1 MEIDKTINHVVEVSA
16 DGSRLCPDARA
27 DDGANNIRMGEDAM
41 KIGLMHVTPYS
52 KADPAIVAKR
62 AEDLGFESYW
72 VGDHTIIPVT
82 SSVQYPG
89 VREGGAVPDFLWQ
102 LPDPL
107 LALAR
112 AGATTSRIK
121 LGTGICLIP
130 ERNPI
135 LTAKQV
141 ATLDDSC
148 GGRFLLGIG
157 AGWNPEESTI
167 LGGDFEHRWSQVK
180 DYIAAMKV
188 LWTEDISEY
197 HGRYVD
203 FPPVRCFPKPKSK
216 PYPPILIGS
225 VNNPRAL
232 RRVAE
237 WADGWL
243 PVVRSV
249 DEFAD
254 GVKRIRAIAAEI
266 GRDPN
271 ALDFTVFGA
280 EKQWRSAK
288 EIREFERVGANRVVL
303 WLSPQ
308 DLNSILP
315 EMEELAR
322 TVLS

>member
-1 MEIDKTINHVVEVSA
+1 
-16 DGSRLCPDARA
+16 
-27 DDGANNIRMGEDAM
+27 M

-52 KADPAIVAKR
+52 KADPAIVARR
-62 AEDLGFESYW
+62 AEELGFESYW

-89 VREGGAVPDFLWQ
+89 ARGGVVPDFLWQ

-112 AGATTSRIK
+112 AGATTTRIK
-121 LGTGICLIP
+121 LGTGVCLIP

-141 ATLDDSC
+141 ATLDDGT
-148 GGRFLLGIG
+148 GGRVLFGIG
-157 AGWNPEESTI
+157 GGWNPEESEI

-188 LWTEDISEY
+188 LWEDEISSY
-197 HGRYVD
+197 RGRYVS
-203 FPPVRCFPKPKSK
+203 FPPVRCFPKPGSK
-216 PYPPILIGS
+216 PHPPILVGS
-225 VNNPRAL
+225 INNPRAL

-237 WADGWL
+237 WADGWI
-243 PVVRSV
+243 PVVQRV

-254 GVKRIRAIAAEI
+254 GVKRIRATAAEI

-271 ALDFTVFGA
+271 AFDFTVFGT
-280 EKQWRSAK
+280 EQQWKSAK
-288 EIREFERVGANRVVL
+288 EIREFERVGANRIVL
-303 WLSPQ
+303 WLNAQ
-308 DLNSILP
+308 DLQSILS
-315 EMEELAR
+315 EMEDLAR
-322 TVLS
+322 TVIP

>member
-1 MEIDKTINHVVEVSA
+1 VVDVSIDGV
-16 DGSRLCPDARA
+16 RLRPDARA
-27 DDGANNIRMGEDAM
+27 AGGVDNIRIGENAM
-41 KIGLMHVTPYS
+41 KIGLMHLTPYS

-121 LGTGICLIP
+121 LGTGICLVP

-167 LGGDFEHRWSQVK
+167 LGGDFAHRWSQVK
-180 DYIAAMKV
+180 EYIAAMKV
-188 LWTEDISEY
+188 LWTEDVSEY

-216 PYPPILIGS
+216 PYPPILLGS

-237 WADGWL
+237 WGDGWL

-254 GVKRIRAIAAEI
+254 GVQRIKALAREI
-266 GRDPN
+266 GRDPHV
-271 ALDFTVFGA
+271 LDFTVFGG
-280 EKQWRSAK
+280 EKQWRSPK
-288 EIREFERVGANRVVL
+288 EIQDFERAGAHRVVL
-303 WLSPQ
+303 WLIGQ

-315 EMEELAR
+315 EMDDLAR
-322 TVLS
+322 TVLSPS

>member
-1 MEIDKTINHVVEVSA
+1 
-16 DGSRLCPDARA
+16 
-27 DDGANNIRMGEDAM
+27 M

-62 AEDLGFESYW
+62 AEELGFESYW

-89 VREGGAVPDFLWQ
+89 ARGGVVPDFLWQ

-107 LALAR
+107 VALAR

-121 LGTGICLIP
+121 LGTGVCLIP

-141 ATLDDSC
+141 ATLDDGS
-148 GGRFLLGIG
+148 GGRVLFGIG
-157 AGWNPEESTI
+157 GGWNPEESTI

-188 LWTEDISEY
+188 LWQDDISEY
-197 HGRYVD
+197 HGRYVS
-203 FPPVRCFPKPKSK
+203 FPAVRCYPKPRSR
-216 PYPPILIGS
+216 PHPPILIGS

-237 WADGWL
+237 WADGWIPAL
-243 PVVRSV
+243 LNVA
-249 DEFAD
+249 EFAE
-254 GVKRIRAIAAEI
+254 GIKRIKAIAAEI
-266 GRDPN
+266 GRDPDS
-271 ALDFTVFGA
+271 LDFTAFGTDQ
-280 EKQWRSAK
+280 QWKSTK
-288 EIREFERVGANRVVL
+288 EARELEQAGATRVVL
-303 WLSPQ
+303 WLNGQ
-308 DLNSILP
+308 DLETILP
-315 EMEELAR
+315 EMEDLAR

>member
-1 MEIDKTINHVVEVSA
+1 
-16 DGSRLCPDARA
+16 
-27 DDGANNIRMGEDAM
+27 M
-41 KIGLMHVTPYS
+41 KIGLMHLTPYS
-52 KADPAIVAKR
+52 KADPAIVARR
-62 AEDLGFESYW
+62 AEELGFESYW

-89 VREGGAVPDFLWQ
+89 ARGGVVPDFLWQ

-112 AGATTSRIK
+112 AGATTTRIK
-121 LGTGICLIP
+121 LGTGVCLIP

-141 ATLDDSC
+141 ATLDDGS
-148 GGRFLLGIG
+148 GGRVLFGIG
-157 AGWNPEESTI
+157 GGWNPEESAI

-188 LWTEDISEY
+188 LWEDEISSY
-197 HGRYVD
+197 RGRYVS
-203 FPPVRCFPKPKSK
+203 FPPVRCFPKPGSK
-216 PYPPILIGS
+216 PHPPILVGS
-225 VNNPRAL
+225 INNPRAL

-237 WADGWL
+237 WADGWI
-243 PVVRSV
+243 PVVQRV

-254 GVKRIRAIAAEI
+254 GVKRIRATAAEI

-271 ALDFTVFGA
+271 AFDFTVFGT
-280 EKQWRSAK
+280 EQQWKSAK
-288 EIREFERVGANRVVL
+288 EIREFERVGANRIVL
-303 WLSPQ
+303 WLNGQ
-308 DLNSILP
+308 DLESILS
-315 EMEELAR
+315 EMEDLAR

>member
-1 MEIDKTINHVVEVSA
+1 MVSAWPWLVELLHVVA
-16 DGSRLCPDARA
+16 D
-27 DDGANNIRMGEDAM
+27 IIQMEEDTM
-41 KIGLMHVTPYS
+41 EIGLMHLTPYS
-52 KADPAIVAKR
+52 KADPATVAKR

-72 VGDHTIIPVT
+72 VGDHTIIPET

-89 VREGGAVPDFLWQ
+89 VRTGGAVPDFLWR

-107 LALAR
+107 VALAR

-121 LGTGICLIP
+121 LGTGVCLIP

-141 ATLDDSC
+141 ATLDDSS

-157 AGWNPEESTI
+157 GGWNPEESTI

-216 PYPPILIGS
+216 PHPPILLGS
-225 VNNPRAL
+225 INNPRAL

-237 WADGWL
+237 WGDGWI

-254 GVKRIRAIAAEI
+254 GVQRIKALAAEL

-271 ALDFTVFGA
+271 ALDFTVFGG
-280 EKQWRSAK
+280 EKQWRSAQ
-288 EIREFERVGANRVVL
+288 EIQDFERAGAHRVVL
-303 WLSPQ
+303 WLNGQ
-308 DLNSILP
+308 ELNSILP

>member
-1 MEIDKTINHVVEVSA
+1 
-16 DGSRLCPDARA
+16 
-27 DDGANNIRMGEDAM
+27 M
-41 KIGLMHVTPYS
+41 KIGLMHLTPYS

-89 VREGGAVPDFLWQ
+89 VKEGGAVPDFLWQ

-121 LGTGICLIP
+121 LGTGVCLIP

-141 ATLDDSC
+141 ATLDDSS
-148 GGRFLLGIG
+148 GGRVLFGIG
-157 AGWNPEESTI
+157 GGWNPEESTI

-216 PYPPILIGS
+216 PHPPILLGS
-225 VNNPRAL
+225 INNPRSL

-237 WADGWL
+237 WGDGWL
-243 PVVRSV
+243 PVVGSV

-254 GVKRIRAIAAEI
+254 GVQRIKAIAAEI

-271 ALDFTVFGA
+271 TLDFTVFGG
-280 EKQWRSAK
+280 EKQWRSAQ
-288 EIREFERVGANRVVL
+288 EIQAFERAGANRVVL
-303 WLSPQ
+303 WLISQ
-308 DLNSILP
+308 DLNSILS
-315 EMEELAR
+315 EMEELASI
-322 TVLS
+322 VLS

>member
-1 MEIDKTINHVVEVSA
+1 
-16 DGSRLCPDARA
+16 
-27 DDGANNIRMGEDAM
+27 M
-41 KIGLMHVTPYS
+41 KIGLMHLTPYS
-52 KADPAIVAKR
+52 KADPAVVARR
-62 AEDLGFESYW
+62 AEELGFDSYW
-72 VGDHTIIPVT
+72 VGDHTIIPVK

-89 VREGGAVPDFLWQ
+89 VKHGGHEPDYLWQ

-107 LALAR
+107 IALAR

-141 ATLDDSC
+141 ATLDDAC

-188 LWTEDISEY
+188 LWKDEISEY

-203 FPPVRCFPKPKSK
+203 FPSVRCFPKPACK
-216 PYPPILIGS
+216 PHPPILIGS

-232 RRVAE
+232 KRVAQ
-237 WADGWL
+237 WGDGWI
-243 PVVRSV
+243 PVVQSV
-249 DEFAD
+249 DDFAD
-254 GVKRIRAIAAEI
+254 GVKRVKAMAKHA
-266 GRDPN
+266 GRDPEGF
-271 ALDFTVFGA
+271 DFTVFGL
-280 EKQWRSAK
+280 EGQWRSAD
-288 EIREFERVGANRVVL
+288 EILEFERVGANRIVL
-303 WLSPQ
+303 WLLGQ
-308 DLNSILP
+308 ELNSILR
-315 EMEELAR
+315 EMEDLAGL
-322 TVLS
+322 VNA

>member
-1 MEIDKTINHVVEVSA
+1 
-16 DGSRLCPDARA
+16 
-27 DDGANNIRMGEDAM
+27 M
-41 KIGLMHVTPYS
+41 KIGLMHLTPYS

-62 AEDLGFESYW
+62 AEELGFESYW
-72 VGDHTIIPVT
+72 VGDHTIIPET
-82 SSVQYPG
+82 GSVQYPG
-89 VREGGAVPDFLWQ
+89 AGGGVTPDYVWQ

-121 LGTGICLIP
+121 LGTGILLVP

-141 ATLDDSC
+141 ATLDDGC
-148 GGRFLLGIG
+148 NGRFLLGIG

-167 LGGDFEHRWSQVK
+167 LGGDFEHRWTQVK

-188 LWTEDISEY
+188 LWRDEISEY
-197 HGRYVD
+197 HGRYAS

-216 PYPPILIGS
+216 PHPPILVGS

-237 WADGWL
+237 RADGWL

-254 GVKRIRAIAAEI
+254 GVKRIKAIAAGI

-271 ALDFTVFGA
+271 ALDFTVFGG
-280 EKQWRSAK
+280 EGQWRSAK
-288 EIREFERVGANRVVL
+288 DIREFERAGANRVVL
-303 WLSPQ
+303 WLKSE
-308 DLNSILP
+308 DLNTVLS
-315 EMEELAR
+315 EMEEMAR
-322 TVLS
+322 EVLS